1 MSFYFGRNLPEGIA
15 TQGLIPSD
23 VVACIRPEGK
33 AYIICLFT
41 LGIAYFLFFINA
53 WYKFLAQQTT
63 LPAVI
68 YVLLTF
74 GLIVQGTFSWIL
86 FFTFFIS
93 LAFIGLL
100 GAINNTKSNRFIF
113 NFGFWIAWTVLFYPK
128 FILLVLWAFCVLFFS
143 GRSTLKD
150 IMALLIGI
158 LTPVYFTFFYY
169 YWTDQLNE
177 FFSLFK
183 DNLLEGEYLRQ
194 LTIFQIVRY
203 GTLLFL
209 LFISLY
215 YITVYYPVS
224 MVSQRRS
231 MLSLVSM
238 LFFCILTLLLYPGI
252 HFDMMYCGAS
262 ACLYLFSVFC
272 NFPLADS
279 GKYSFFTLIGSLSC
293 GRDLIYRSK
302 SNNSPLLSS

>member
-1 MSFYFGRNLPEGIA
+1 MLILPLVVAIAGVCHFYFGRNLPEGIA

-128 FILLVLWAFCVLFFS
+128 FILLVLWAFCVLFF
-143 GRSTLKD
+143 
-150 IMALLIGI
+150 
-158 LTPVYFTFFYY
+158 
-169 YWTDQLNE
+169 QE
-177 FFSLFK
+177 
-183 DNLLEGEYLRQ
+183 
-194 LTIFQIVRY
+194 
-203 GTLLFL
+203 
-209 LFISLY
+209 
-215 YITVYYPVS
+215 
-224 MVSQRRS
+224 
-231 MLSLVSM
+231 
-238 LFFCILTLLLYPGI
+238 
-252 HFDMMYCGAS
+252 
-262 ACLYLFSVFC
+262 
-272 NFPLADS
+272 
-279 GKYSFFTLIGSLSC
+279 
-293 GRDLIYRSK
+293 DL
-302 SNNSPLLSS
+302 P

>member
-1 MSFYFGRNLPEGIA
+1 MLFILPLVVAIAGVCHFYFGRNLPEGIA

-224 MVSQRRS
+224 MVSS
-231 MLSLVSM
+231 EGV
-238 LFFCILTLLLYPGI
+238 CYP
-252 HFDMMYCGAS
+252 
-262 ACLYLFSVFC
+262 
-272 NFPLADS
+272 
-279 GKYSFFTLIGSLSC
+279 
-293 GRDLIYRSK
+293 
-302 SNNSPLLSS
+302 